1 MLFRSL
7 QSPVLKA
14 EVKKSALVA
23 AFKDKVHPFTLNFL
37 QILVDRRRIFYMDA
51 ILQRYLDLLREYRKI
66 TLAEVTSAAALTPAQ
81 EQSIRERVIKMTGSS
96 NVELN
101 IKVDPR
107 LLGGMIVRVGD
118 KVIDASLKGQLR
130 KLALQLT

>member
-1 MLFRSL
+1 
-7 QSPVLKA
+7 
-14 EVKKSALVA
+14 
-23 AFKDKVHPFTLNFL
+23 
-37 QILVDRRRIFYMDA
+37 
-51 ILQRYLDLLREYRKI
+51 
-66 TLAEVTSAAALTPAQ
+66 LAEVTSAAALTPAQ